1 MVEVSMEDEYMIEE
15 IVQEA
20 IAASPADGNST
31 GRFTIESVS
40 LPPGIIQVQTE
51 GTARKRRQLAQRQRE
66 LSSYVG
72 TKPVLVVRVTDV
84 NGLSPTGDAHTMS
97 DKFFGTYGDPETM
110 VTQFDSCSY
119 GAFKIVTK
127 QYPQMSAPGVLDV
140 SIPVSLTNSGK
151 DVIRKA
157 IHNAVEPSLDLVPLR
172 VHLHMFCMSLKNAMS
187 IVDGQRMP
195 MSIHGY
201 QSIIPSTSCIPPW
214 HFTRWVII

>member
-1 MVEVSMEDEYMIEE
+1 
-15 IVQEA
+15 
-20 IAASPADGNST
+20 
-31 GRFTIESVS
+31 
-40 LPPGIIQVQTE
+40 
-51 GTARKRRQLAQRQRE
+51 

-84 NGLSPTGDAHTMS
+84 NGLSPTGDADTMS

-157 IHNAVEPSLDLVPLR
+157 IHNR
-172 VHLHMFCMSLKNAMS
+172 
-187 IVDGQRMP
+187 
-195 MSIHGY
+195 
-201 QSIIPSTSCIPPW
+201 
-214 HFTRWVII
+214 